1 MFISPKMLN
10 LEGQRFIKNCSFRP
24 QKSAKPSFS
33 DIFLLYLAH
42 ICATQKNSNLTKT
55 GRNFAA
61 NGHSCCKSGVTRA
74 NWLIL
79 QKQFSTILSSP
90 AGRLSAAS
98 EQPSRMAPTIRSC
111 HEVQGSYIGN
121 NCFSHLCE

>member
-1 MFISPKMLN
+1 MYISPKMPN
-10 LEGQRFIKNCSFRP
+10 LEGQRFIKNCSVRP

-33 DIFLLYLAH
+33 DIFTLYLAH

-79 QKQFSTILSSP
+79 QKQFSAILSTGWKALYGARAAFKDGIDNP
-90 AGRLSAAS
+90 KLSGI
-98 EQPSRMAPTIRSC
+98 SR
-111 HEVQGSYIGN
+111 SYVGN
-121 NCFSHLCE
+121 NSFSHLCE